1 MHPDLI
7 TPDPKPP
14 KYERPTFP
22 LNGHLRSIREAT
34 SIRQVLTEYRCACRQ
49 TGSRGTGGPDDYEI
63 NELSKAAQSRI
74 QALCEIEFM
83 KGLGPV
89 VKLERRE
96 NGDILETRILSP
108 DHVMYA
114 NFDYIFHNSKTQ
126 G

>member
-1 MHPDLI
+1 
-7 TPDPKPP
+7 
-14 KYERPTFP
+14 
-22 LNGHLRSIREAT
+22 
-34 SIRQVLTEYRCACRQ
+34 
-49 TGSRGTGGPDDYEI
+49 
-63 NELSKAAQSRI
+63 
-74 QALCEIEFM
+74 M